1 MVYFDLQY
9 FLYLYLVF
17 SLHKFGQLIYES
29 LDTYMLISN
38 NFAIIITFIF
48 FVYFTFSLLLYKFTS
63 IYTNNYFKNFLLIFY
78 WFFILLLWLVFI
90 IKLYYTYKLLNF
102 YETTLAVTLRPEYIF
117 VNFSRFGDT
126 LILLC
131 LTTLLI
137 SWIFLSERYININC
151 FHTTYFFI
159 FVVFTINMVYATSLF
174 IMFIF
179 FEFIFLPSLFF
190 VYILGYSKKVEKT
203 IKYLL
208 LWTLTGSFLVLISI
222 IYIYNVTYT
231 LDIHTLKY
239 MRFNNIEKNILFLF
253 IFLGFG
259 IKIPVW
265 PFHYWLTKVHVEAP
279 TGFSIFL
286 SGYLVKT
293 ALFCLIIFINFFKHS
308 VFGYFYVTLI
318 IWGII
323 DASIRMWTS
332 TDIKRLIAFATIQEM
347 NLIMFFGFFSD
358 YTNYQLFSAFIIMHG
373 ILSSLLFFLVD
384 QVQKRYQSRN
394 LLTLS
399 GLAHKFLNLS
409 IIIWLS
415 ILIFRGFPIFVKFLI
430 EWEFLVLLYENW
442 GVFGIVL
449 FFIITLFSVI
459 GFARVWFTVLY
470 GQPLHNSIV
479 STDMLKT
486 DKFIALFLI
495 SLLVFLSTFL
505 CFF

>member
-1 MVYFDLQY
+1 MFSIHRFD
-9 FLYLYLVF
+9 
-17 SLHKFGQLIYES
+17 KLIYEHLDVYILICSNISTVITSVFFIYFVLS
-29 LDTYMLISN
+29 LI
-38 NFAIIITFIF
+38 
-48 FVYFTFSLLLYKFTS
+48 LYKFTN
-63 IYTNNYFKNFLLIFY
+63 IHTNSFFKNSLLFFY
-78 WFFILLLWLVFI
+78 WGFILILWIFFVL
-90 IKLYYTYKLLNF
+90 KLYITFKLLNI
-102 YETTLAVTLRPEYIF
+102 YD
-117 VNFSRFGDT
+117 VNLVVLLHEWDVSWNASRLGDT
-126 LILLC
+126 LIFLC
-131 LTTLLI
+131 LTTLLT
-137 SWIFLSERYININC
+137 SWIFLSERYINSNC

-159 FVVFTINMVYATSLF
+159 FVVFTINMVYTNNLF

-190 VYILGYSKKVEKT
+190 VYVLGYSKKVEKT

-208 LWTLTGSFLVLISI
+208 LWTLSGSFLVLISL
-222 IYIYNVTYT
+222 IYLYNISMDLTI
-231 LDIHTLKY
+231 DTLKY
-239 MRFNNIEKNILFLF
+239 IRFTNLEKNILFF
-253 IFLGFG
+253 CIFLGFG

-293 ALFCLIIFINFFKHS
+293 ALFCLIIFINFFKHCIL
-308 VFGYFYVTLI
+308 GYLYITII

-358 YTNYQLFSAFIIMHG
+358 YTNYQIFNIFIIMHG

-394 LLTLS
+394 LLSLS
-399 GLAHKFLNLS
+399 GLVHKFLNLS
-409 IIIWLS
+409 IAIWLGL
-415 ILIFRGFPIFVKFLI
+415 LIFRGFPIFIKFII
-430 EWEFLVLLYENW
+430 EWEFLVYLYEHW
-442 GVFGIVL
+442 GIYGIL
-449 FFIITLFSVI
+449 IFFITTVFSVI

-470 GQPLHNSIV
+470 GQPLHNSIIG
-479 STDMLKT
+479 TDMLKT
-486 DKFIALFLI
+486 DKFIALVLI
-495 SLLVFLSTFL
+495 SFITFLSIFL